1 MDNAGETPL
10 HLAARQSRAD
20 AAKKLLDA
28 KADANAPVNT
38 GRTPL
43 HASVAADAQGV
54 FQILLSHRATNLNAQ
69 TYDGTTPLIH
79 AASLAIEGMVEELI
93 QAEADINAS
102 DENGKSALHWAA
114 SVNNVDAVKTLLA
127 HGGVIRDAQVVK
139 SYSFA
144 EMSYITC
151 IYYYYS
157 VDLVVLF
164 IMTCILLIL

>member
-1 MDNAGETPL
+1 
-10 HLAARQSRAD
+10 
-20 AAKKLLDA
+20 
-28 KADANAPVNT
+28 
-38 GRTPL
+38 
-43 HASVAADAQGV
+43 
-54 FQILLSHRATNLNAQ
+54 
-69 TYDGTTPLIH
+69 
-79 AASLAIEGMVEELI
+79 MVEELI

-127 HGGVIRDAQVVK
+127 RGGAIRDAQVVK
-139 SYSFA
+139 NYSFV

-164 IMTCILLIL
+164 IMTCILN

>member
-1 MDNAGETPL
+1 
-10 HLAARQSRAD
+10 
-20 AAKKLLDA
+20 
-28 KADANAPVNT
+28 
-38 GRTPL
+38 
-43 HASVAADAQGV
+43 
-54 FQILLSHRATNLNAQ
+54 
-69 TYDGTTPLIH
+69 
-79 AASLAIEGMVEELI
+79 MVEELI

-164 IMTCILLIL
+164 IMTCILLII